1 MLMNAR
7 RDASSHGVQLPL
19 PIVTPALYFND
30 MTIPTIKLKPREEI
44 RIRRG
49 HPWIYDNE
57 IALVEG
63 NPEAG
68 AEVGALDSRGK
79 PLGFGFYNPVS
90 KIRVRLFSRSSV
102 KADKE
107 FFVEAFRT
115 ALAWRARFFDTEKQS
130 FRAVFG
136 EADSVPGLIVDLFTG
151 TSGGDA
157 STADNN
163 SASGERREGSE
174 PGLPGRWLSTQFL
187 SLGVERRKTEI
198 IAALQEVFS
207 PNGIAERS
215 DAPVR
220 ALEGLAPS
228 SGVIAGSVPQSIIMD
243 ENGAKFSVDIAGGQK
258 TGWFLDQRAN
268 RAAAARFAAGK
279 TVLDVFCNQGG
290 FGILCALSGAK
301 SVTAVDSSTGALA
314 AASLNARLNG
324 VASAFV
330 AVEAN
335 AFDHLRA
342 LEKNGSKFDLV
353 ILDPPA
359 FAKSRSAVEAAYRGY
374 KEINV
379 RAMRLLSH
387 GGILVT
393 CSCSHWFDENLFDS
407 MLADAAFDC
416 GRRFRVVE
424 DRAQDLDHPIISGY
438 GESRYLKCRILEVL

>member
-1 MLMNAR
+1 MNAR
-7 RDASSHGVQLPL
+7 GDDISRGGLLPL
-19 PIVTPALYFND
+19 PMVAPALYFNG

-44 RIRRG
+44 RIRHG

-57 IALVEG
+57 IALVES

-68 AEVGALDSRGK
+68 AEVSALDSRGK

-151 TSGGDA
+151 ISGGDA
-157 STADNN
+157 STA
-163 SASGERREGSE
+163 GSE

-207 PNGIAERS
+207 PDGIAERS

-243 ENGAKFSVDIAGGQK
+243 ENGAKFSIDIAGGQK

-324 VASAFV
+324 VASTFAT
-330 AVEAN
+330 VEAN

-342 LEKNGSKFDLV
+342 LEKSGSKFDLV

-379 RAMRLLSH
+379 RAMRLLGH